1 MTKTISNQPISAS
14 GPYPDGDPNGYA
26 SLTGS
31 GYGPAF
37 DGMPENAELHLTTDD
52 GAGFRV
58 IRQGGEL
65 GIIVKHTMHD
75 PDLRLRMRD
84 WSFDSLYNEVA
95 GTPGARDI
103 PLGPFKA
110 VIDRESRLFLFTTP
124 VVSFHPAVAAV
135 VFPSQPEGFPD
146 LLSMLMIV
154 VAGRWRFP
162 AVEPANENAAAHR
175 AA

>member
-1 MTKTISNQPISAS
+1 MTKTISKQPITAS
-14 GPYPDGDPNGYA
+14 GLDSRPNDSAALAG
-26 SLTGS
+26 TE
-31 GYGPAF
+31 YGPAF

-52 GAGFRV
+52 GASFRV

-65 GIIVKHTMHD
+65 GIVVKHSMRD

-84 WSFDSLYNEVA
+84 WSYGSLYNEVA
-95 GTPGARDI
+95 GTPGAREV
-103 PLGPFKA
+103 PLGAFNA
-110 VIDRESRLFLFTTP
+110 VIDRECRLFLFTTP

-135 VFPSQPEGFPD
+135 VFPSLPEGFPD

-162 AVEPANENAAAHR
+162 ALETANENAALNR